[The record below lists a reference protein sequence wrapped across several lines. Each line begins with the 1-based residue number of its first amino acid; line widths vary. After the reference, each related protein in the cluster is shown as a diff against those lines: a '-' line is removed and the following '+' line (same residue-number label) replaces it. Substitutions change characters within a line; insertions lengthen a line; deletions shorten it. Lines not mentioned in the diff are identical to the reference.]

1 MTKEEVQQRVLKDG
15 KPLDLDKFNWDEKTR
30 TFSSSDNGLVIDFKD
45 IYSYTFKTGSNCV
58 FNTSSNC
65 VFNTGDNC
73 TFDTGSNCVF
83 NTGDNCTFKTSSYCT
98 FKTGSYCVFNTGD
111 NCTFNVGSNCVIIR
125 RDVYE
130 VIEPEE
136 NIKIKLNDLGKKGF
150 VVLDEKTKEEILE
163 IDGKKF
169 SKSIIRKALEEYFN

>member
-83 NTGDNCTFKTSSYCT
+83 NTGDNCTF
-98 FKTGSYCVFNTGD
+98 
-111 NCTFNVGSNCVIIR
+111 NVGSNCVIIR